1 MFTVSQHWVGHNREL
16 DTTERQTLTHTT
28 VSQRSKNVDFIS
40 VEYLITWKNVYYEDE
55 GRKGGHKN
63 WLKDWRNCIHTCPR
77 LPEED
82 KMVKKSWE
90 IEVDH
95 LLRYQTLFNLWHLG
109 GY

>member
-63 WLKDWRNCIHTCPR
+63 GYSVWSPFCFSKNSMN
-77 LPEED
+77 E
-82 KMVKKSWE
+82 KKS
-90 IEVDH
+90 
-95 LLRYQTLFNLWHLG
+95 LG
-109 GY
+109 ENTER